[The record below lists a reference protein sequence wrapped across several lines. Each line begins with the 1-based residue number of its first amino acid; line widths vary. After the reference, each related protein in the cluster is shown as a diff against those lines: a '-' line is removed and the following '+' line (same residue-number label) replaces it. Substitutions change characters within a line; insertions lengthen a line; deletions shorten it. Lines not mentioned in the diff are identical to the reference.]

1 MKLLFT
7 PEAFSDYQY
16 WQTQDRKTLKK
27 VNALLE
33 DICRNGNNGLG
44 KPEALKGAYSGLWSR
59 RIDAKNRVIY
69 RVEGDVVILF
79 ACRSHYQ
86 DK

>member
-7 PEAFSDYQY
+7 PEAFSDCQY
-16 WQTQDRKTLKK
+16 WQTQERKALKK

-44 KPEALKGAYSGLWSR
+44 KPGALKGAYSGLWSR
-59 RIDAKNRVIY
+59 RIDAKN
-69 RVEGDVVILF
+69 L
-79 ACRSHYQ
+79 S
-86 DK
+86 